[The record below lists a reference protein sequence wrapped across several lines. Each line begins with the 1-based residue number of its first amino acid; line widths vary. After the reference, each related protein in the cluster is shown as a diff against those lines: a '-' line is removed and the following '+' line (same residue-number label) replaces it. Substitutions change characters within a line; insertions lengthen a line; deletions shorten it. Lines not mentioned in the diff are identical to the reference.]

1 MFCPGLGFVGLFV
14 LFCVLGDLFCFCNF
28 VVVVAQNKKG
38 KRERGKWDSLF
49 SIKTSSFGGL
59 MILIQGFE
67 ICLRIFFYE
76 ICGDF

>member
-1 MFCPGLGFVGLFV
+1 VIFFAFAILL
-14 LFCVLGDLFCFCNF
+14 LLLHRIR
-28 VVVVAQNKKG
+28 
-38 KRERGKWDSLF
+38 RERGKWDSLF

>member
-14 LFCVLGDLFCFCNF
+14 LFWVIFFAFAIFLLLLLLF
-28 VVVVAQNKKG
+28 QHSIR
-38 KRERGKWDSLF
+38 RERGKWDFMF

-67 ICLRIFFYE
+67 VCLRIFFYE

>member
-1 MFCPGLGFVGLFV
+1 MSVFCPGLGFVGLFV
-14 LFCVLGDLFCFCNF
+14 LFWVISLAFAILLLLHRIR
-28 VVVVAQNKKG
+28 
-38 KRERGKWDSLF
+38 RERGKWDFMF